1 MLLPWI
7 FLAMVAVAAYFLTG
21 MATWLARRQGMLD
34 HPGARHSHSVA
45 TPRGGGLG
53 IVLAFLLGA
62 WFFPPG
68 LPLPAAWWHCLAPGF
83 ASLALLGLLDDRF
96 SLSVGLRLLVQLG
109 ASFYLLACLQQSDWT
124 VDSWL
129 WIAATLFLVWMT
141 NLYNFMDG
149 SNGMAA
155 MQAVFAGLVIA
166 VLLYQ
171 SGDTSVALLSASLA
185 AACMGFLPWNVGK
198 ARVFMGDVGSI
209 SLGFLI
215 AGLLMYGVATQAFPL
230 AVAWMVML
238 VFLCDSTLT
247 LLARVI
253 KGERWYTPH
262 KQHIYQRLIVKGWS
276 HTQVMWLYQLINLL
290 LVVPVIGVAVNYPE
304 WAEVVAI
311 STTFV
316 MATAWFL
323 ALRKFG
329 VLA

>member
-1 MLLPWI
+1 MLKRW
-7 FLAMVAVAAYFLTG
+7 YFLPLVAIVAFLLTG
-21 MATWLARRQGMLD
+21 ISAWFARRQGMMDL
-34 HPGARHSHSVA
+34 PGERHSHAIA

-53 IVLAFLLGA
+53 IVLAILLGT
-62 WFFPPG
+62 FFSPVELVFPQF
-68 LPLPAAWWHCLAPGF
+68 WWHCLLPGF
-83 ASLALLGLLDDRF
+83 LSLAVVGFLDDRY
-96 SLSVGLRLLVQLG
+96 SLSVILRLLVQLA
-109 ASFYLLACLQQSDWT
+109 ASLYLLACLQQSGWT
-124 VDSWL
+124 VDFWL
-129 WIAATLFLVWMT
+129 WIAATLILVWMT

-171 SGDTSVALLSASLA
+171 SGDTSAAWLAATLA
-185 AACMGFLPWNVGK
+185 AASVGFLPWNMGN
-198 ARVFMGDVGSI
+198 ARVFLGDVGSI
-209 SLGFLI
+209 SLGYLI
-215 AGLLMYGVATQAFPL
+215 AGLLLYGVLQEAFSV
-230 AVAWMVML
+230 AVAWLVMV

-262 KQHIYQRLIVKGWS
+262 KQHIYQRLIAGGWS
-276 HTQVMWLYQLINLL
+276 HQQVLWLYQLINLL
-290 LVVPVIGVAVNYPE
+290 LVIPIIGVAVSYPE

-311 STTFV
+311 STTF
-316 MATAWFL
+316 ALAIAWFL